1 MKKSVILSLIVLLI
15 LGSWFKILDKYSED
29 YVNDSLVEAGVA
41 YGTARGINGV
51 VSVLQ
56 STEVEFGLG
65 VSGSM
70 TLGEILDPLND
81 LIERFSDVM
90 FVVISSLMLQKIL
103 VLIVSN
109 TVFTVALTCLG
120 IFSGLMILLK
130 SNVYL
135 KSSLRFFLVFVVIRF
150 SIVFV
155 LILNSLVGNL
165 FLSEQISSGNNELK
179 NGEEKFRTM
188 SGDDVSNA
196 KFTEISH
203 RISEKKNEKQGLEKD
218 LVLITQKIK
227 KIESKLAWYSA
238 GDNNYKSLKK
248 KQGEIEDKVEA
259 LQSDIDNSKAEL
271 SGESS
276 ILDKFTKIKD
286 SLTPS
291 VISAKVSDMVDNIF
305 NLLMLF
311 LLQSVLIPLLFLYS
325 LKYLVK
331 LAWNMKIEL

>member
-155 LILNSLVGNL
+155 LILNSLVGDL
-165 FLSEQISSGNNELK
+165 FLSDQISSGNNELK
-179 NGEEKFRTM
+179 NGEEKFRSM

-196 KFTEISH
+196 KFLEITNMISDKT
-203 RISEKKNEKQGLEKD
+203 SEKVVLEKD
-218 LVLITQKIK
+218 LLLITQKIK
-227 KIESKLAWYSA
+227 KMDSNSSWYSA
-238 GDNNYKSLKK
+238 KDNKYKSLEK
-248 KQGEIEDKVEA
+248 KQGDIEDKVEA
-259 LQSDIDNSKAEL
+259 LQNDIDTGRDEL
-271 SGESS
+271 KGGSS

>member
-15 LGSWFKILDKYSED
+15 LGSWFKVLDKYSEN

-155 LILNSLVGNL
+155 LILNSLVGDL
-165 FLSEQISSGNNELK
+165 FLSDQISSGNNELK

-196 KFTEISH
+196 KFLEITNM
-203 RISEKKNEKQGLEKD
+203 ISEKTSKKVVLEKD
-218 LVLITQKIK
+218 LLLITQKIK
-227 KIESKLAWYSA
+227 KMDYNSSWYSA
-238 GDNNYKSLKK
+238 KDNKYKSLEK
-248 KQGEIEDKVEA
+248 KQGDIEDKVEA
-259 LQSDIDNSKAEL
+259 LQNDIDTGRDEL
-271 SGESS
+271 KGESS